1 MNTDEKA
8 RILMRYMEAAERTLK
23 LIKLKAPVVIL
34 ASDMRLIRE
43 AAFVLEDMAGDEW
56 QEVVNQAH
64 DDLLAY
70 KESLQGGD
78 EDV

>member
-1 MNTDEKA
+1 MNTEEKA

-34 ASDMRLIRE
+34 ASDMQLIRE
-43 AAFVLEDMAGDEW
+43 ATFVLEDMAGTEW

-64 DDLLAY
+64 DDLLTY
-70 KESLQGGD
+70 KKEVKDGD
-78 EDV
+78 V